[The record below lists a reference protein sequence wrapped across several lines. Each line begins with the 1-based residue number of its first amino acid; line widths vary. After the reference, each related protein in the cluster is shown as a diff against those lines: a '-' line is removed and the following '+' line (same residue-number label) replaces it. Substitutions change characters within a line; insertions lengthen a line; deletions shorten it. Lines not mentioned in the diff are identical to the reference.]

1 MWLFRGCHVTES
13 YLIFIIHR
21 VQMTVFTMIIQIKL
35 YRQLYFETFD
45 NMINCIKDRFNQ
57 TDYKIY
63 EHLQE
68 ILINAFK

>member
-1 MWLFRGCHVTES
+1 
-13 YLIFIIHR
+13 
-21 VQMTVFTMIIQIKL
+21 MTVFTMIIQIKL

-45 NMINCIKDRFNQ
+45 NMINCIKGRFNQ

>member
-1 MWLFRGCHVTES
+1 
-13 YLIFIIHR
+13 
-21 VQMTVFTMIIQIKL
+21 MTVFTMIIQRKL